1 MEQFPFVFQYLHI
14 LIDFYLLV
22 KYLHF
27 LLHLIRANM
36 YIYLCIHNSS
46 LYSERTLKHFLFKM
60 T

>member
-27 LLHLIRANM
+27 LVAFNFVLTCT
-36 YIYLCIHNSS
+36 YIYVYIIHH
-46 LYSERTLKHFLFKM
+46 YIVKER
-60 T
+60 

>member
-27 LLHLIRANM
+27 LLHLISCSHVHIFM
-36 YIYLCIHNSS
+36 Y
-46 LYSERTLKHFLFKM
+46 T
-60 T
+60 